1 MLRPTLAGRQGGFH
15 LTRVAAYIDG
25 FNLYHGLCSKHS
37 HKYLWLDLELLVT
50 KLLKPHQEL
59 AVVRYFTASVRND
72 APALARQSS
81 YLGALDAHAPR
92 LDAHA
97 PRLDIRLG
105 RFQEKSLRC
114 HQCGAAWRTYEE
126 KETDVSIAV
135 AVVEDAATDL
145 FDVALLVSADSD
157 LCPAIRAV
165 RRIDPEKKVIAA
177 FPPRRRS
184 DELRRVADVAF
195 TIGDANIRSSLLP
208 DSVRGPAGRVFT
220 RPRSWR

>member
-1 MLRPTLAGRQGGFH
+1 MLRPTLVGRQGGFH

-25 FNLYHGLCSKHS
+25 FNLYHGLRSKHG

-81 YLGALDAHAPR
+81 YLGALA
-92 LDAHA
+92 AHA

-114 HQCGAAWRTYEE
+114 HQCGTAWRTYEE

-135 AVVEDAATDL
+135 ALVEDAATDL

-165 RRIDPEKKVIAA
+165 RRINPQKRVVTA
-177 FPPRRRS
+177 FPPSRRS
-184 DELRRVADVAF
+184 DELRRVADAAF

-208 DSVRGPAGRVFT
+208 DSVRGPSGRVFT
-220 RPRSWR
+220 RPPSWR

>member
-25 FNLYHGLCSKHS
+25 FNLYHGLRSKHG

-81 YLGALDAHAPR
+81 YLGA

>member
-1 MLRPTLAGRQGGFH
+1 MPAAVARNEETAPLRGPSGQRSYRWRGWSPCYVPTLAGRQGGFH

-25 FNLYHGLCSKHS
+25 FNLYHGLRSKHG

-72 APALARQSS
+72 APTLARQSS
-81 YLGALDAHAPR
+81 YLGA

-114 HQCGAAWRTYEE
+114 HRCGAAWRTYG
-126 KETDVSIAV
+126 
-135 AVVEDAATDL
+135 
-145 FDVALLVSADSD
+145 
-157 LCPAIRAV
+157 
-165 RRIDPEKKVIAA
+165 
-177 FPPRRRS
+177 RRRPTS
-184 DELRRVADVAF
+184 ASPSR
-195 TIGDANIRSSLLP
+195 
-208 DSVRGPAGRVFT
+208 
-220 RPRSWR
+220 W